1 IPSSSAS
8 KVISDTITFFFK
20 NHHAQVQ
27 PPPTKAGQHTFT
39 PPSYPL
45 RQLSLLNIPLRP
57 RNLTLSTQ
65 TIRSKPAEKKQ
76 NPITVKMAGG
86 QPGGNSRGRGGKF
99 RKFTRGGGKHF
110 SRDLRPLDAD
120 GNEINMWAAGSKK
133 KDEESSEEDSEEDSE
148 EESDSD
154 EGGAAQAELSRAD
167 RKAAAKA
174 RKDAAIAKKKAQA
187 VEVGDLPPSDSE
199 EESSDDD
206 MPANPNHSK
215 ASRNQTK
222 APAPSADVDEA
233 AEGVKKLTVANNR
246 KERESM
252 EAAQA
257 KERYRK
263 LHEAGKTDEAKAD
276 LARLRLIREQRAADA
291 ARRDAEREEREA
303 QEAAKKKEIEAK
315 EAKKREAALGPSAKK
330 GKKSSK

>member
-1 IPSSSAS
+1 
-8 KVISDTITFFFK
+8 
-20 NHHAQVQ
+20 
-27 PPPTKAGQHTFT
+27 
-39 PPSYPL
+39 
-45 RQLSLLNIPLRP
+45 
-57 RNLTLSTQ
+57 
-65 TIRSKPAEKKQ
+65 
-76 NPITVKMAGG
+76 MAGG
-86 QPGGNSRGRGGKF
+86 QPGSNSRGRGGKF

-120 GNEINMWAAGSKK
+120 GNEINMWSADSKK
-133 KDEESSEEDSEEDSE
+133 KDDESSEEDSEEDSE
-148 EESDSD
+148 EESDSED
-154 EGGAAQAELSRAD
+154 DGKPQAEMSRTE

-174 RKDAAIAKKKAQA
+174 RKDAAIAKKRAQA

-199 EESSDDD
+199 EESSEDEAD

-215 ASRNQTK
+215 AARNQTK
-222 APAPSADVDEA
+222 APVAAPEVDEA
-233 AEGVKKLTVANNR
+233 AEGVKKLAVANNR

-303 QEAAKKKEIEAK
+303 QEAAKRKEIEAK
-315 EAKKREAALGPSAKK
+315 EAKKREAALGPVKK